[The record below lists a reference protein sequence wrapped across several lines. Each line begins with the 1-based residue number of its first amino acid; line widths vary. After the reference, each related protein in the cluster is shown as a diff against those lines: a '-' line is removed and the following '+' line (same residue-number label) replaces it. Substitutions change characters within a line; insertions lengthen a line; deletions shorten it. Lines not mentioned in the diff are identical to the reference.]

1 MHIVSARAGIN
12 WLKLG
17 WALFRKTPST
27 WIMLTILLLVA
38 SGLINLIPFAGP
50 AIATMLIPG
59 FSVSF
64 MIANRDAEKDQP
76 LQAKMLLEGF
86 RQGGAPLVKLGGLY
100 LMCML
105 LVLGMSALADGGV
118 MLRWMLFGAT
128 PPDAA
133 ILDGSLAGGL
143 ALAALVATPVLMAF
157 WFSPV
162 LVAWR
167 GLGPAQALFYS
178 FFASLRNWRAFAVY
192 GATVALVAFSLS
204 LLLAGLVPL
213 LKDTAMKGL
222 IALLPVALVMLNV
235 VMLPVLFSS
244 FYFSFRDIF
253 PDEPE
258 PAPPVPGENSDAT

>member
-1 MHIVSARAGIN
+1 MHIVPARAGIN
-12 WLKLG
+12 WLKSG
-17 WALFRKTPST
+17 WALFRKTPAS
-27 WIMLTILLLVA
+27 WIALTVLLLIA
-38 SGLINLIPFAGP
+38 SGLINLVPWAGP
-50 AIATMLIPG
+50 ALATMLIPG

-64 MIANRDAEKDQP
+64 MIASREAEKDAP
-76 LQAKMLLEGF
+76 LQAKLLLEGF
-86 RQGGAPLVKLGGLY
+86 RQGRAPLIKLGGLY
-100 LMCML
+100 LICML
-105 LVLGMSALADGGV
+105 LVLGTSSLADGGV
-118 MLRWMLFGAT
+118 MLHWMLFGTT

-167 GLGPAQALFYS
+167 GMGPAQALFYS
-178 FFASLRNWRAFAVY
+178 FFASLRNWRAFALY
-192 GATVALVAFSLS
+192 GATVAFVAFSLS
-204 LLLAGLVPL
+204 LLLAGMVPL

-244 FYFSFRDIF
+244 FYFSFKDIF
-253 PDEPE
+253 PDEQE
-258 PAPPVPGENSDAT
+258 SDAPPPGENNDAT